1 MYVERVER
9 HGAAQVGGVLEGDV
23 LKEINGVDIS
33 AISVRDATSLMAGP
47 EGSPLL
53 LRLLRGP
60 LRKPFDLVLTRT
72 IQIAINSDASTPE
85 ASTPTRTSLA
95 SLPESPPFPP
105 EVQPVQAGVGIL
117 LQVFPERSH
126 DVMHFDS
133 SNSESFHKFA

>member
-9 HGAAQVGGVLEGDV
+9 NGTAQVGGVLEGDV
-23 LKEINGVDIS
+23 LKEINGVDMS
-33 AISVRDATSLMAGP
+33 VISVCDATSLMAGP

-60 LRKPFDLVLTRT
+60 LRKPFDLVLSRT
-72 IQIAINSDASTPE
+72 IQIAINIDP
-85 ASTPTRTSLA
+85 STPTRTSLA
-95 SLPESPPFPP
+95 SLPESPSFHP

-126 DVMHFDS
+126 NVLHFDS
-133 SNSESFHKFA
+133 SNSESFNKFA

>member
-9 HGAAQVGGVLEGDV
+9 NGTAQVGGVLEGDV

-72 IQIAINSDASTPE
+72 IQIAINSDTL
-85 ASTPTRTSLA
+85 TPTRTSLA
-95 SLPESPPFPP
+95 SLHESPPFPP

-126 DVMHFDS
+126 DVLHFDS
-133 SNSESFHKFA
+133 LNSESFNKFA